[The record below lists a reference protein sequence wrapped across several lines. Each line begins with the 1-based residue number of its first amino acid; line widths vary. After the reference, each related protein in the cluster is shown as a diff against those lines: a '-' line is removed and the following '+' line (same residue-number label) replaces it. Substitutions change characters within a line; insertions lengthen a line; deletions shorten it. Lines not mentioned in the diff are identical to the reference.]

1 MDMPQSKRNENRYF
15 AAQNDKRGVVKRL
28 GGVSDLIHPRTARRL
43 SNQWFTAG
51 TDFATEIALK
61 IFRLESTAILP

>member
-15 AAQNDKRGVVKRL
+15 AAQNDNGSGKTTR
-28 GGVSDLIHPRTARRL
+28 GVSDLIHPRTARRL

-51 TDFATEIALK
+51 TDFATEIDLK